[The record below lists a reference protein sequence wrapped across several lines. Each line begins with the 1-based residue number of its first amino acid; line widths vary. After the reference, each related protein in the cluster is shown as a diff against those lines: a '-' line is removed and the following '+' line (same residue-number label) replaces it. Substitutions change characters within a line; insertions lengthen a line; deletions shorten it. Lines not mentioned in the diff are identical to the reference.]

1 MLHAPLPF
9 ANLLSPWTHM
19 AWHLCPVTE
28 DFYMLGGGG
37 GGGGAEPNLPW
48 GDDDEY
54 YSRATQATV
63 EQKQAICM
71 YCA

>member
-1 MLHAPLPF
+1 
-9 ANLLSPWTHM
+9 M

-28 DFYMLGGGG
+28 DFYMLG

-63 EQKQAICM
+63 EQKQAIGCIVHEGTEL
-71 YCA
+71 CPPRDHNRCSRALS